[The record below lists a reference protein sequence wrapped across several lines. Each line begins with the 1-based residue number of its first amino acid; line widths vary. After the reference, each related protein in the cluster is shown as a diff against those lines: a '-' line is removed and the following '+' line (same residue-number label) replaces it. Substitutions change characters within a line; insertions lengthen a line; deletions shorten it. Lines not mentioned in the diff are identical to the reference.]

1 MKLAR
6 AVAAALV
13 AVSVTGCGGGTD
25 AGNEARGEATGEA
38 TATPSR
44 PPAGQTGGATGSGTV
59 LQATVG
65 SEDDP
70 DAYEIVLTD
79 ASGEVVE
86 QLAPG
91 TYTIEVRD
99 LSRIHNF
106 HLLGPG
112 VDEATSVPEVEDV
125 TFTVTLGEGDY
136 RYLCDPHPTMRGD
149 VAVA

>member
-6 AVAAALV
+6 AVAAAAL
-13 AVSVTGCGGGTD
+13 AVSVTGCGGDTG
-25 AGNEARGEATGEA
+25 AGSGAAGEA
-38 TATPSR
+38 TATPSG
-44 PPAGQTGGATGSGTV
+44 PPAGQTGGATGSATGGGTV
-59 LQATVG
+59 LRATVG

-79 ASGEVVE
+79 TSGEVVE
-86 QLAPG
+86 QLPPG
-91 TYTIEVRD
+91 TYRIEVRD

-112 VDEATSVPEVEDV
+112 VDEATSVPEVENV

-136 RYLCDPHPTMRGD
+136 RYVCDPHPTMRGD
-149 VAVA
+149 LAVA